1 MPVQEEINA
10 LHRQFLPFVTVECT
24 SADTIC
30 MATDASGE
38 TAVRRNESP
47 DPSSHALNSYDAAEE
62 DWVDEEDDDGMD
74 YEPTTDDSEDLEFF
88 ETTEEDEEDGE
99 YQGTGCGSRK

>member
-1 MPVQEEINA
+1 
-10 LHRQFLPFVTVECT
+10 
-24 SADTIC
+24 
-30 MATDASGE
+30 MATDASDE

-88 ETTEEDEEDGE
+88 ETTEDDEEDGE
-99 YQGTGCGSRK
+99 YQGTGCRTRK